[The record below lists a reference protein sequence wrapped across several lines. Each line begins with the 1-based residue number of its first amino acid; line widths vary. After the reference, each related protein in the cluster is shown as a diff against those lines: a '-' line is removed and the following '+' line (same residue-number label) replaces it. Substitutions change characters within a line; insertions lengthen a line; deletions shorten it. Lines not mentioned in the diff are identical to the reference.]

1 MRIGLTGGI
10 AAGKSTVAARLAH
23 LGAYVINY
31 DAIARTVVA
40 PGGEAL
46 SNIVAEFGSGALNP
60 DGTLNRAWLAEH
72 VFGRQAEPGAR
83 ERLDAI
89 EHPLIYREAARL
101 ENAHPE
107 ARVVVHDIP
116 LLAEVID
123 EIPFAFSHIVTVE
136 ASEAERIERMVNTR
150 DMSRQQALDR
160 IRHQST
166 QAQRQT
172 IADTII
178 DSAQPMVTM
187 LQAVDRLYEQWIEER

>member
-1 MRIGLTGGI
+1 MAGMRIGLTGGI
-10 AAGKSTVAARLAH
+10 AAGKSTVTVRLAH
-23 LGAYVINY
+23 LGACVIDY
-31 DAIARTVVA
+31 DALARMVVA

-46 SNIVAEFGSGALNP
+46 SRIVAEFGSDALNP
-60 DGTLNRAWLAEH
+60 DGTLDRAWLAER

-83 ERLDAI
+83 ERLEAI

-123 EIPFAFSHIVTVE
+123 EIPFAFDHIVTVE
-136 ASEAERIERMVNTR
+136 APESERIERMVNTR

-166 QAQRQT
+166 QAQRQA
-172 IADTII
+172 IADIII
-178 DSAQPMVTM
+178 DSAQPMANM
-187 LQAVDRLYEQWIEER
+187 LQTVDRLYGQWI

>member
-1 MRIGLTGGI
+1 MAGMRIGLTGGI

-23 LGAYVINY
+23 LGAYVIDY
-31 DAIARTVVA
+31 DAIARMVVA

-46 SNIVAEFGSGALNP
+46 PSIVAEFGSDALNP
-60 DGTLNRAWLAEH
+60 DGMLNRAWLAEH

-83 ERLDAI
+83 ERLDVI
-89 EHPLIYREAARL
+89 EHPLIYREVARL

-123 EIPFAFSHIVTVE
+123 EIPFAFDHIVTVE
-136 ASEAERIERMVNTR
+136 APESERIERMVNTR

-166 QAQRQT
+166 QAQRQA

-178 DSAQPMVTM
+178 DSAQPMANM
-187 LQAVDRLYEQWIEER
+187 LQTVDRLYEQWI

>member
-1 MRIGLTGGI
+1 MAGMRIGLTGGI
-10 AAGKSTVAARLAH
+10 AAGKSTVTARLAH
-23 LGAYVINY
+23 LGAYVIDY
-31 DAIARTVVA
+31 DAIARMVVA

-46 SNIVAEFGSGALNP
+46 PSIVAEFGSDALNS

-72 VFGRQAEPGAR
+72 VFGRHAEPGAR
-83 ERLDAI
+83 ERLDVI

-123 EIPFAFSHIVTVE
+123 EIPFAFDHIVTVE
-136 ASEAERIERMVNTR
+136 APESERIERMVNTR

-166 QAQRQT
+166 PAQRQA

-178 DSAQPMVTM
+178 DSAQPMANM
-187 LQAVDRLYEQWIEER
+187 LQAVDRLYEQWI